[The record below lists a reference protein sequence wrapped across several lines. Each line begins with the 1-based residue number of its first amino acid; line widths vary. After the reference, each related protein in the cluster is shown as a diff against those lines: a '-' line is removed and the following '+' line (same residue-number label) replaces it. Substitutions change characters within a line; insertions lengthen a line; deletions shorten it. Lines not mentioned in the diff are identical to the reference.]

1 MQLRRFPMEIT
12 EPTRLSIV
20 LPSQGYQV
28 RVTRPTPMLQP
39 QRWIPIYGSG
49 AFPWLRLTAL
59 FDLSSGRCGP
69 LLKYDTIA
77 NGVWYGACMIVSE
90 YQFDEAGELY

>member
-1 MQLRRFPMEIT
+1 MQLRRFPMETT
-12 EPTRLSIV
+12 EPTRQPIV
-20 LPSQGYQV
+20 LPSQDYQV
-28 RVTRPTPMLQP
+28 HVTRLTPMLQL
-39 QRWIPIYGSG
+39 RGWILIYGSG

-90 YQFDEAGELY
+90 Y